1 MSEIAEERF
10 LPSSWVERDRQRLDY
25 FIPNYLVKWLDSS
38 WTICSVGCGSGYD
51 VECLRRIGF
60 DAFGFDP
67 GARTAEFCRRGAAV
81 PFLRRGK
88 AEELPWGKGRFD
100 VVYALEVIEHVG
112 CKDFGCE
119 LLGDSDSIRVSFL
132 EACLDMLK
140 PGGKLLLTSSNRA
153 CPLDPGHRHLY
164 SPVTRFAIEWL
175 GIQAALPWHPQNFL
189 LGQNDVRRLMSTS
202 RYRGRAT
209 FRALSVAGYPR
220 RCGRRDLIGRLL
232 AAYLKVIS
240 ILPLRTSALAPI
252 LACEVRLAGGA

>member
-1 MSEIAEERF
+1 MSEIADERF
-10 LPSSWVERDRQRLDY
+10 LPSAWVERDRQRLDY

-112 CKDFGCE
+112 CKDF
-119 LLGDSDSIRVSFL
+119 
-132 EACLDMLK
+132 
-140 PGGKLLLTSSNRA
+140 
-153 CPLDPGHRHLY
+153 
-164 SPVTRFAIEWL
+164 
-175 GIQAALPWHPQNFL
+175 
-189 LGQNDVRRLMSTS
+189 
-202 RYRGRAT
+202 
-209 FRALSVAGYPR
+209 
-220 RCGRRDLIGRLL
+220 
-232 AAYLKVIS
+232 
-240 ILPLRTSALAPI
+240 
-252 LACEVRLAGGA
+252 